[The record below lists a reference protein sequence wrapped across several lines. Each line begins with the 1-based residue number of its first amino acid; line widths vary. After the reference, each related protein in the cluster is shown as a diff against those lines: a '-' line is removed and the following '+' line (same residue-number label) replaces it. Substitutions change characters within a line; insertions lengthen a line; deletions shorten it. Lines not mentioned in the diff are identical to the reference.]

1 MDIDHAAV
9 LARLHITQSEKEL
22 FAGQVQSIINY
33 IEKLNELDTTS
44 VEPTAHILPI
54 NNVFREDSLRESLP
68 RNKALHNAPQKD
80 EDFYR
85 VPRIIENNS

>member
-1 MDIDHAAV
+1 MDIDHAAM
-9 LARLHITQSEKEL
+9 LARLHIKQSEKEL

-68 RNKALHNAPQKD
+68 RNKALQNAPQKD

-85 VPRIIENNS
+85 VPRIIDNNS

>member
-54 NNVFREDSLRESLP
+54 NNVFREDSLRDSLP
-68 RNKALHNAPQKD
+68 RNKALQNAPQKD
-80 EDFYR
+80 DDFYR

>member
-1 MDIDHAAV
+1 MDIDHAAK
-9 LARLHITQSEKEL
+9 LARLNISQSEKEL
-22 FAGQVQSIINY
+22 FTGQVQSILHY

-68 RNKALHNAPQKD
+68 RRKALQNAPQKD
-80 EDFYR
+80 ENFYR
-85 VPRIIENNS
+85 VPRIIE

>member
-68 RNKALHNAPQKD
+68 RNKALQNAPQKD

>member
-1 MDIDHAAV
+1 MDIDHAAK
-9 LARLHITQSEKEL
+9 LARLNISKKEKEL
-22 FAGQVQSIINY
+22 FSGQVQNIIQY

-68 RNKALHNAPQKD
+68 RHYALQNAPQKD

-85 VPRIIENNS
+85 VPRIIE

>member
-1 MDIDHAAV
+1 MDIDHAAK
-9 LARLHITQSEKEL
+9 LARLNISQSEKEL
-22 FAGQVQSIINY
+22 FTAQVQSILHY

-68 RNKALHNAPQKD
+68 RHKALQNAPQKD

-85 VPRIIENNS
+85 VPRIIE

>member
-44 VEPTAHILPI
+44 VEPTSHILPI
-54 NNVFREDSLRESLP
+54 NNVFREDSLRDSLP
-68 RNKALHNAPQKD
+68 RYKALQNAPQKD

-85 VPRIIENNS
+85 VPRIIDNNS

>member
-54 NNVFREDSLRESLP
+54 NNVFREDSLRDSLP
-68 RNKALHNAPQKD
+68 RNKALQNAPQKD